1 MMMKPIY
8 VENSGKA
15 SDKIMMDIH
24 KNFSL
29 EEILLTIFMKGKHK
43 SLEYKIL
50 KFMTYIFVKLSE
62 NNIFIAIKTL

>member
-1 MMMKPIY
+1 MKGMMMMKPIY

-29 EEILLTIFMKGKHK
+29 DEILLTTK
-43 SLEYKIL
+43 Y
-50 KFMTYIFVKLSE
+50 
-62 NNIFIAIKTL
+62 